1 MDGDFQVRTDVYT
14 LRETETIERFEH
26 ALMMLTLAGY
36 AVVVCH
42 CEHVSSPSKW
52 MHASQADSIDLLD
65 SGPGAGAQ
73 GKPSEWGPAIVK
85 FVIVSKAA
93 AVSTAEVLR
102 VIAPHADAKVPVLFT
117 QRS

>member
-1 MDGDFQVRTDVYT
+1 MDGDFQVRANVYA

-26 ALMMLTLAGY
+26 ALMMLTLTGY

-42 CEHVSSPSKW
+42 CEHVSSPPKW
-52 MHASQADSIDLLD
+52 IHASQTDSIDLLN
-65 SGPGAGAQ
+65 SGPGARAQ
-73 GKPSEWGPAIVK
+73 GNPSEWGPAIVK

-93 AVSTAEVLR
+93 SVSTTEVLR